1 MLSDVRDGLIKIR
14 TVMQMVSMSRSA
26 VYKEMKKG
34 TFPHQKQQSSRS
46 VAWLRSEV
54 EAWIASRPRK

>member
-1 MLSDVRDGLIKIR
+1 MITNSETTA
-14 TVMQMVSMSRSA
+14 TV
-26 VYKEMKKG
+26 
-34 TFPHQKQQSSRS
+34 TFPHQKLQSSRS